1 MATLQHMKSI
11 ARWTL
16 AVTVGLWMA
25 MPVQAQQGL
34 VRIGAEDD
42 WAPFSSVKDGK
53 PHGMA
58 VELVQAIFAEAGIP
72 LELVPLPYA
81 RCMEDAKRGRLAGC
95 FDTVPDAELQKDFLF
110 HAQPLFVDELWILG
124 RSASKASNLK
134 TADLSGKR
142 VIVTHGYTYG
152 DVFERKADMVR
163 VTAPHDINALRML
176 VAERGE
182 FAVVYRRITQHLERG
197 SAQELRGKFK
207 RVGKLED
214 AALYLSFSRQY
225 PQAESL
231 VQRFNEAHTRLR
243 KNDSLQKI
251 EKRWN

>member
-1 MATLQHMKSI
+1 MATLQPMRRMVH
-11 ARWTL
+11 WTL
-16 AVTVGLWMA
+16 AATLGLWMLSA
-25 MPVQAQQGL
+25 AHAQQAP

-81 RCMEDAKRGRLAGC
+81 RCMDDAKRGRLAGC
-95 FDTVPDAELQKDFLF
+95 FNTVPDAVLRKDFLF
-110 HAQPLFVDELWILG
+110 HAQPLFAEELWVLA
-124 RSASKASNLK
+124 RTAHPANHLKA
-134 TADLSGKR
+134 ADLAGKR

-152 DVFERKADMVR
+152 DAFESNALIQR
-163 VTAPHDINALRML
+163 VSAPHDINALRML

-182 FAVVYRRITQHLERG
+182 FAVVFRRVAHYLERG
-197 SAQELRGKFK
+197 AAKDVQGKFK
-207 RVGKLED
+207 QVGTLED
-214 AALYLSFSRQY
+214 ATLYLSFSRQY
-225 PQAESL
+225 PQAQTL
-231 VQRFNEAHTRLR
+231 VHRFDEAHLRLR
-243 KNDSLQKI
+243 KNASLQKI